1 MRLFYAWAIIIFY
14 IVVINSVHNHFKR
27 DTPIWVSMCSIIGY
41 KGRQSAAPIIVD
53 SLKRMEYRG
62 YDSVGVAMIK
72 DGSLMVRKGIGK
84 VAEVNQ
90 SLGISDMSGMIGIG
104 HTRWATHGGVTDSN
118 AHPHSACKN
127 NIAVVHNGIIENY
140 KELKKELKE
149 QGHIFSSE
157 TDSEVIAHLL
167 EIHQQG
173 GTKQAVIE
181 TCKRLRGSFAFVAAF
196 QDGTIGGARYEEP
209 LIIGVGNDGYF
220 VSSDVLGFLQH
231 TDKAIFLDNFDIAI
245 IDNNSKLEIFD
256 FEGRPVARPITQVA
270 WELGQADKGKYAHYT
285 LKEINDQRL
294 TIANA
299 ARQDENAIAKFCE
312 ILAGARSVYITG
324 SGTSYHSA
332 LIFKQIL
339 ARFVKVRAETV
350 MSSEAQDGLAAID
363 SGSVVIAIS
372 QSGETADVL
381 AAVKTARA
389 QGAKVL
395 GIVNVI
401 TSSLARA
408 SDCFLSTNCGP
419 EIGVAATK
427 SFTGQLALAYTVTDR
442 LAGGALKAGEKAE
455 FVEAAE
461 KVISVCQPAIEKMA
475 GELKD
480 VNDIYL
486 LGRSAH
492 YPIALEGA
500 LKLKELAYVHA
511 EGVAAG
517 ELKHGPLALME
528 KNTVVVILSPSDATH
543 GDSISNAHEIK
554 ARGATVIGI
563 SDIKDDIYDHF
574 IGIPQM
580 EQPAFYPIIEV
591 IPLQIL
597 AYYLA
602 LAKNTDPD
610 YPRNLAKSVTV
621 K

>member
-1 MRLFYAWAIIIFY
+1 
-14 IVVINSVHNHFKR
+14 V
-27 DTPIWVSMCSIIGY
+27 CSIIGY

-72 DGSLMVRKGIGK
+72 DGSLMVRKGTGK

-90 SLGISDMSGMIGIG
+90 NLGISDMSGLIGIG

-140 KELKKELKE
+140 KELKEELIA
-149 QGHIFSSE
+149 QGHVFSSE

-167 EIHQQG
+167 EIHHG
-173 GTKQAVIE
+173 SDVKKTVIQ
-181 TCKRLRGSFAFVAAF
+181 TCKRLRGSYAFVAAF
-196 QDGTIGGARYEEP
+196 QDGTIAGARYEEP

-231 TDKAIFLDNFDIAI
+231 TDKAIFLDNCDIAV
-245 IDNNSKLEIFD
+245 IDNTKMEIFD
-256 FEGRPVARPITQVA
+256 FDGVPVARPITQVA
-270 WELGQADKGKYAHYT
+270 WELGEADKGKYAHYT

-299 ARQDENAIAKFCE
+299 ARQDKSAMAKFCE
-312 ILAGARSVYITG
+312 ILGNAKNVYITG

-339 ARFVKVRAETV
+339 ARFAKVRAETV

-363 SGSVVIAIS
+363 SDSVVIAIS

-381 AAVKTARA
+381 AAIKTARA

-395 GIVNVI
+395 AIVNVT
-401 TSSLARA
+401 TSSLARS

-427 SFTGQLALAYTVTDR
+427 SFTGQLALAYAVTDR
-442 LAGGALKAGEKAE
+442 LAGGALKAGEQAE
-455 FVEAAE
+455 FVAAAE
-461 KVISVCQPAIEKMA
+461 KVISMCQPAIEKMA
-475 GELKD
+475 GELSD

-528 KNTVVVILSPSDATH
+528 KNTLVVMLSPDDATH
-543 GDSISNAHEIK
+543 SDSISNAHEIK

-563 SDIKDDIYDHF
+563 SDAKDEIYDHF
-574 IGIPQM
+574 IEIPHM
-580 EQPAFYPIIEV
+580 EQEAFYPIVEV
-591 IPLQIL
+591 IPLQML

-602 LAKNTDPD
+602 LAKNADPD